1 VSLVLVPT
9 VSIVLDK
16 NCPLYSLDFIVL
28 TPNQVCGV
36 KF

>member
-1 VSLVLVPT
+1 MSLVLVLT

-16 NCPLYSLDFIVL
+16 SSPLYSLDFIVL
-28 TPNQVCGV
+28 THNQVCGV